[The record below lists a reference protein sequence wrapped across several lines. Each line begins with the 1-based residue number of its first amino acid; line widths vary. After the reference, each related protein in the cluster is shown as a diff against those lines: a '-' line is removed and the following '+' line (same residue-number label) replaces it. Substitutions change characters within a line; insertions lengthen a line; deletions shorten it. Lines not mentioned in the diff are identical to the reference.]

1 VPARHARRHDRLLTR
16 VDPSPA
22 FDAFPT
28 RRRAVII
35 LVLGGVWSLGSF
47 ATDLFLP
54 AMPAAATAL
63 GASDSAV
70 ALNIT
75 AVLVGLGIGQLL
87 AGPVSDSRGR
97 RPVLLAGLVV
107 FTAAALVC
115 VLAPGVE
122 VLVVVRLIQGMAAA
136 FGVAISNAVVTD
148 YKRGRDAARMLS
160 WMVVIGGVVP
170 IVASVSGAQML
181 RLLGWTGPF
190 FLLAGIGLLFLVF
203 TAVALPESLPRERR
217 VTGGVRS
224 SIGVV
229 GGLSRDRVFLGYAF
243 TAALAYATFFAYL
256 SGSSFVYQ
264 HVYGISPTTYSL
276 LFAVN
281 SLGMLAT
288 GRLNHRLLER
298 YAPARLLAVA
308 LAANALAGTGVLIAA
323 LYPGLGLWAMEVPMF
338 VIVATL
344 GVIYPDLTALA
355 LSLHPEVAGT
365 AAAYFGTLRLGLGA
379 AATLAIG
386 VGGAV
391 TATAVAIEV
400 VASAL
405 AALALFAAVSR
416 HIRRQRVL
424 LDLPEEA
431 SSDVPP
437 A

>member
-1 VPARHARRHDRLLTR
+1 

-22 FDAFPT
+22 FDAFSG
-28 RRRAVII
+28 RRRTVII
-35 LVLGGVWSLGSF
+35 LILGGVWALSSF

-54 AMPAAATAL
+54 AMPAAAAAL
-63 GASDSAV
+63 GASESAV

-75 AVLVGLGIGQLL
+75 ALLIGLGVGQLL

-122 VLVVVRLIQGMAAA
+122 VFITVRLVQGMAAA
-136 FGVAISNAVVTD
+136 VGVAISNAVVTD

-160 WMVVIGGVVP
+160 WMIVIGGVAP
-170 IVASVSGAQML
+170 IVASLSGAQML
-181 RLLGWTGPF
+181 RLVGWTGPF
-190 FLLAGIGLLFLVF
+190 YLLAGIGLFFLVL
-203 TAVALPESLPRERR
+203 TTVGLPESLPPERR
-217 VTGGVRS
+217 VTGGLRASVR
-224 SIGVV
+224 IMV
-229 GGLSRDRVFLGYAF
+229 GLSRERVFMGYAL
-243 TAALAYATFFAYL
+243 TAALAYTTFFAYL

-264 HVYGISPTTYSL
+264 QVYGVSPTTYSL

-281 SLGMLAT
+281 SLGLLAA
-288 GRLNHRLLER
+288 GRLNHRLLAR
-298 YAPARLLAVA
+298 YSPARLLGAA
-308 LAANALAGTGVLIAA
+308 LAANALAGVGVLVAA
-323 LYPGLGLWAMEVPMF
+323 LSPGLGLWAMEVPMF

-379 AATLAIG
+379 AATMAIG
-386 VGGAV
+386 IGGVVTAGAV
-391 TATAVAIEV
+391 AVEV
-400 VASAL
+400 MVSAA
-405 AALALFAAVSR
+405 AALALFAVVSR
-416 HIRRQRVL
+416 RIRSQRVL
-424 LDLPEEA
+424 LDLPEEV